1 MVGLELRAAGAG
13 LGLRVH
19 WSSGLSSRAGLHTR
33 TCLVRDPG
41 LGMRKRGWARVV
53 VAGRPRATPWG
64 KGLLRTLVLWGL
76 HNAGPRGDMR
86 PVLDY
91 SIGSRK
97 VRDLTN

>member
-19 WSSGLSSRAGLHTR
+19 WSSGFSSRAGLQTR
-33 TCLVRDPG
+33 TCQGSRAWNEETG
-41 LGMRKRGWARVV
+41 L
-53 VAGRPRATPWG
+53 
-64 KGLLRTLVLWGL
+64 
-76 HNAGPRGDMR
+76 GPRGSGRETEGHSLGERAPQDFGTDMR

-91 SIGSRK
+91 SVGSGK